1 MKKTKTVLVARS
13 LILLAAMLFLFAII
27 TQNAVSNIYITGVLY
42 LSAIISFSV
51 GAILAYIAALKDK
64 EHMKSVELAKKDERL
79 QNITMRS
86 KAKAFDVITYLLA
99 VAPAVL
105 FVNKLVSTDGL
116 IILGVLNLS
125 LLIIQVY
132 YFCKYSKE
140 M

>member
-86 KAKAFDVITYLLA
+86 KAKAFDI
-99 VAPAVL
+99 
-105 FVNKLVSTDGL
+105 FS
-116 IILGVLNLS
+116 IILMLVTVYSSINEIIDVNSIIILSVLNLL
-125 LLIIQVY
+125 LLIIQLY

>member
-27 TQNAVSNIYITGVLY
+27 TQNSVSNIYITGVLY

-79 QNITMRS
+79 QNITMCS
-86 KAKAFDVITYLLA
+86 KAKAFDVITYLLSFA
-99 VAPAVL
+99 TAVL

-116 IILGVLNLS
+116 IILGVLKAIL
-125 LLIIQVY
+125 
-132 YFCKYSKE
+132 
-140 M
+140 

>member
-1 MKKTKTVLVARS
+1 MANQWTKIKK
-13 LILLAAMLFLFAII
+13 IGNNFPGG
-27 TQNAVSNIYITGVLY
+27 QNAGR
-42 LSAIISFSV
+42 AIKRAGWNRCRASWTSVWHISFSV
-51 GAILAYIAALKDK
+51 GAILAFIAALKDK

-86 KAKAFDVITYLLA
+86 KAKAFDVITYLLSFA
-99 VAPAVL
+99 TAVL
-105 FVNKLVSTDGL
+105 FVNKVVSTDAL

-125 LLIIQVY
+125 LLIIQAY

>member
-13 LILLAAMLFLFAII
+13 LILLAAILFLFAII
-27 TQNAVSNIYITGVLY
+27 TQNAVSNIYLTGALY

-51 GAILAYIAALKDK
+51 GAILAFIAALKDK

-86 KAKAFDVITYLLA
+86 KAFDVITYLLSFA
-99 VAPAVL
+99 TAVL
-105 FVNKLVSTDGL
+105 FVNKLVSTDAL

>member
-86 KAKAFDVITYLLA
+86 
-99 VAPAVL
+99 
-105 FVNKLVSTDGL
+105 
-116 IILGVLNLS
+116 
-125 LLIIQVY
+125 
-132 YFCKYSKE
+132 
-140 M
+140 

>member
-51 GAILAYIAALKDK
+51 GAILAFIAALKDK

-86 KAKAFDVITYLLA
+86 KAKAFDVITYLLSFA
-99 VAPAVL
+99 TAVL
-105 FVNKLVSTDGL
+105 FVNKVVSTDAF
-116 IILGVLNLS
+116 IIVGVLNLS
-125 LLIIQVY
+125 LLIIQAY

>member
-51 GAILAYIAALKDK
+51 GAILAFIAALKDK

-86 KAKAFDVITYLLA
+86 KAKAFDVITYLLSFA
-99 VAPAVL
+99 TAVL
-105 FVNKLVSTDGL
+105 FVNKLVSTDAL

>member
-86 KAKAFDVITYLLA
+86 EAKAFDI
-99 VAPAVL
+99 
-105 FVNKLVSTDGL
+105 FS
-116 IILGVLNLS
+116 IILMLVTVYSSINEIIDVNSIIILSVLNLL
-125 LLIIQVY
+125 LLIIQLY

>member
-27 TQNAVSNIYITGVLY
+27 TQNAVSNIYIMGALY

-51 GAILAYIAALKDK
+51 GAILAFIAALKDK

-99 VAPAVL
+99 FATACL
-105 FVNKLVSTDGL
+105 FVNKVVSTDAL

>member
-13 LILLAAMLFLFAII
+13 LILLAEMLFLFAII

-51 GAILAYIAALKDK
+51 GAILAFIAALKDK

-86 KAKAFDVITYLLA
+86 KAKAFDVITYLLSFA
-99 VAPAVL
+99 TAVL
-105 FVNKLVSTDGL
+105 FVNKVVSTDAL

-125 LLIIQVY
+125 LLIIQAY

>member
-51 GAILAYIAALKDK
+51 GAILAFIAALKDK

-86 KAKAFDVITYLLA
+86 KAKAFDVITYLLSFA
-99 VAPAVL
+99 TAVL
-105 FVNKLVSTDGL
+105 FVNKVVSTDAL

-125 LLIIQVY
+125 LLIIQAY

>member
-51 GAILAYIAALKDK
+51 GAILAFIAALKDK

-86 KAKAFDVITYLLA
+86 KAKAFDMITYLLSFA
-99 VAPAVL
+99 TAVL
-105 FVNKLVSTDGL
+105 FVNKVVSTDAL

-125 LLIIQVY
+125 LLIIQAY

>member
-51 GAILAYIAALKDK
+51 GTILAYIAALKDK

-86 KAKAFDVITYLLA
+86 KAKAFDVITYLLSFA
-99 VAPAVL
+99 TAVL

>member
-27 TQNAVSNIYITGVLY
+27 TQNAVSNIYIMGALY

-51 GAILAYIAALKDK
+51 GAILAFIAALKDK

-86 KAKAFDVITYLLA
+86 KAKAFDVITYLLSFA
-99 VAPAVL
+99 TAVL

-125 LLIIQVY
+125 LLIIQAY

>member
-27 TQNAVSNIYITGVLY
+27 TQNAVSNIYITGALY

-99 VAPAVL
+99 FATAVL
-105 FVNKLVSTDGL
+105 FVNKLVSTDAL